1 MARNEIERYDLE
13 RLRPAV
19 SYQRWVVDSFA
30 SVLRGRVAEI
40 GAGIGNFTRW
50 IAEHAEDVVAIE
62 PDPAMCAGIADL
74 GLDNVEVVQA
84 RLELYAFTANSRFD
98 VAVLIDVLQLFPDDV
113 AAIRASGRL
122 LRVDGHLCALVPAHP
137 WLRGS
142 LDDRYG
148 HHRRYTKER
157 MVKLFDA
164 AGLVV
169 EEMRYFNPL
178 GALGWLAASRMAHRP
193 RLDPALVGLSE
204 RGAVP
209 AGRLL
214 ERVVQP
220 PFGQSLLAVGRL
232 R

>member
-1 MARNEIERYDLE
+1 MAQNEIERYDLAA
-13 RLRPAV
+13 LRDAV
-19 SYQRWVVDSFA
+19 AYQRWVVEKFA
-30 SVLRGRVAEI
+30 SVLRGRVAEV

-50 IAEHAEDVVAIE
+50 IAPHAESVVALE
-62 PDPAMCAGIADL
+62 TDPEMCAAIRDL
-74 GLDNVEVVQA
+74 NLDNVEVVQA

-98 VAVLIDVLQLFPDDV
+98 VAVLIDALQLYKDDM
-113 AAIRASGRL
+113 AAIRAAGRL
-122 LRVDGHLCALVPAHP
+122 LRVNGHLCALVPAHS
-137 WLRGS
+137 WLYGS

-169 EEMRYFNPL
+169 EELRYFNPL
-178 GALGWLAASRMAHRP
+178 GALSWLAAARMARRP
-193 RLDPALVGLSE
+193 RLDPTLVWLSE
-204 RGAVP
+204 RLMVP
-209 AGRLL
+209 AGRRL
-214 ERVVQP
+214 ERIVQA